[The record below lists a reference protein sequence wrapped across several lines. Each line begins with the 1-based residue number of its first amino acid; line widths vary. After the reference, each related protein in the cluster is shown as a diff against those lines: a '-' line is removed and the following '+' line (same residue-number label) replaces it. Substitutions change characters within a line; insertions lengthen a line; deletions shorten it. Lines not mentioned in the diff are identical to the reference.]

1 MRRSAQEL
9 QTYLEKPQNS
19 AAILLARS
27 DDERTVFHARPASK
41 FEEAGNYAPRFK
53 ELIKGIVTQPRK
65 QATFFKLLQ
74 FPLPTRKQI
83 SRASDDLNRV
93 FEAQDRYVGWE
104 FTTPDTE
111 QDFQEYVESKKLDTF
126 VKEDIFNAIFERCN
140 SLVVIDL
147 PEFQIFGEYPEPYAY
162 LLPIANVIDMGLNSD
177 KSIEYCLFKI
187 SGDRVAAFDEG
198 HFRIYSKSKE
208 GESKDTYTLQ
218 REVPHLLGYC
228 PVNFI
233 WHDQF
238 GDAGIRR
245 LSPLFDAL
253 SDMDR
258 LVMADVFKEDVD
270 LHASYP
276 YLWYLKEKCTYKD
289 HDGACMGGVIAWH
302 DQDGNAKSK
311 KCPNDCQNSFAAPG
325 TAFKI
330 NQPGMGEHP
339 LPNPAGFVT
348 LQRDSLDY
356 ITEKVDALK
365 KELFHFLTGYDQ
377 EPDKTKALNED
388 QVQSQF
394 EARINKLIYWAEHLE
409 KTHRWILET
418 IARLRYGNEFLKVV
432 VNYGREFYLE
442 TLQDALTAY
451 QDARAKGLPM
461 YLLEVLRR
469 RVVRLLARN
478 NDHEL
483 QRLTLL
489 ELLEP
494 YPDVPL
500 ASVQQG
506 TPDYELKANFSRYVG
521 QFERNNIDLVSF
533 GSNGSIAKKLE
544 TIENELYRYVET
556 RRKLW
561 EQRQPEDSATT
572 K

>member
-9 QTYLEKPQNS
+9 QKYLEKPQNS

-41 FEEAGNYAPRFK
+41 LEEAGSYASKFS
-53 ELIKGIVTQPRK
+53 ELVKGIVTQPRK

-111 QDFQEYVESKKLDTF
+111 EDFREYVEAKKFDTF
-126 VKEDIFNAIFERCN
+126 VKENIFNAIFERCN
-140 SLVVIDL
+140 SLVVVDL
-147 PEFQIFGEYPEPYAY
+147 PELQAFGEYPEPYAY
-162 LLPIANVIDMGLNSD
+162 LLPIANVVDMGLNSD

-187 SGDRVAAFDEG
+187 STDRFAAFDEG
-198 HFRIYSKSKE
+198 HFRIYSKGKD
-208 GESKDTYTLQ
+208 GENKDTYTLQ
-218 REVPHLLGYC
+218 REVPHSLGYC

-253 SDMDR
+253 TDMDR
-258 LVMADVFKEDVD
+258 LVMSDVFKEDLD
-270 LHASYP
+270 LHAAYP
-276 YLWYLKEKCTYKD
+276 YLYYLKEKCSYKD
-289 HDGACMGGVIAWH
+289 EKGNMCANGVIAYYE
-302 DQDGNAKSK
+302 DETPKTK
-311 KCPNDCQNSFAAPG
+311 PCPNNCQNSFAGPG

-330 NQPGMGEHP
+330 TQPGIGEHA
-339 LPNPAGFVT
+339 LPTPAGFVT

-356 ITEKVDALK
+356 ITEKVDAAK
-365 KELFHFLTGYDQ
+365 KELFHFLTGYEQ
-377 EPDKTKALNED
+377 EADKTKALNED

-418 IARLRYGNEFLKVV
+418 IARLRYGNEFLKVT

-500 ASVQQG
+500 TSVQQG

-544 TIENELYRYVET
+544 TIENELYSYVQA
-556 RRKLW
+556 RAKLW
-561 EQRQPEDSATT
+561 QQRQPEDPATAQ
-572 K
+572 